1 MKISELSSDRRPTVY
16 LDMDGVIC
24 DLFNHVAVIH
34 DVDHYDKMSDEEWDR
49 FLQTSDAYHLF
60 RDLPG
65 FPSNTELLDIIS
77 KYADKYR
84 ILSSPLRFDKEG
96 SIRGKREW
104 LENHVDVLPEKMIF
118 DHDKW
123 KYAVQSDG
131 TPNIL
136 IDDWKVNTKA
146 WEQAG
151 GIAIKFQADE
161 DSLDKVEQALQKIF
175 KR

>member
-34 DVDHYDKMSDEEWDR
+34 DVEHYNAMTDAEWDK
-49 FLQTSDAYHLF
+49 FLQTTDAYHLF
-60 RDLPG
+60 RNLPA
-65 FPSNTELLDIIS
+65 FASNNQLIDIIK
-77 KYADKYR
+77 KYAGTFR

-96 SIRGKREW
+96 SIRGKCEW
-104 LENHVDVLPEKMIF
+104 LEKHHIRPEEMVF

-123 KYAVQSDG
+123 KYAVQPDG

-136 IDDWKVNTKA
+136 IDDWKVNTIA
-146 WEQAG
+146 WENAG
-151 GIAIKFQADE
+151 GIAVKFQADE
-161 DSLDKVEQALQKIF
+161 DSPVKVENVLQTVF